1 MHLLRIHKPVFQC
14 LAMVIAQREQPLKVA
29 PVCPIGIRLFIGTTT
44 DRAPWVGIR
53 LAATVSSIELF
64 YKTLK

>member
-1 MHLLRIHKPVFQC
+1 
-14 LAMVIAQREQPLKVA
+14 MVIAQREQPLKVA

-44 DRAPWVGIR
+44 DRALLAGIR
-53 LAATVSSIELF
+53 LAATVLSIEFF